1 MEIGVSLPTM
11 ARDYTRR
18 TTITWS
24 QGIDAGPFSSVSC
37 GERISF
43 HNQEM
48 IVTCAAAAAL
58 TERTRVF
65 VNVAVGPL
73 HAPAV
78 LAKQMATLDVLCAG
92 RLTLALGVG
101 GREHDYRCAG
111 SPYERRHQRLDD
123 LVAEMRQA
131 WAGHPPFDGADSIGP
146 VPVQHGGPELLSA
159 AMGPKSL
166 ARAARWAD
174 GNSGFALDA
183 DAESIGAAVVAAD
196 RAWADAGRTDAPRN
210 VSGCFVVLGTGDD
223 QGVLQAFTYDYLAIF
238 GDRFARSMADTA
250 PVWNAAR
257 LHQVLDDAEAAGV
270 DEFLVVPGTSD
281 PNCLHAIAAA
291 VADRAAPAPT

>member
-1 MEIGVSLPTM
+1 MSLPTM

-48 IVTCAAAAAL
+48 IVTSAAAAAL

-92 RLTLALGVG
+92 RLTVALGVG
-101 GREHDYRCAG
+101 GREHDYRCAE
-111 SPYERRHQRLDD
+111 SPFERRHQRLDD

-131 WAGHPPFDGADSIGP
+131 WAGHPPFDGADPIGP

-159 AMGPKSL
+159 AMGPKAL
-166 ARAARWAD
+166 ARAAKWAD
-174 GNSGFALDA
+174 GNSGFAIDA
-183 DAESIGAAVVAAD
+183 DAAGIAAAVTAAD

-223 QGVLQAFTYDYLAIF
+223 QGVLQAFTYDYLGIF
-238 GDRFARSMADTA
+238 GDRFARSMADAA
-250 PVWNAAR
+250 PVWNADR
-257 LHQVLDDAEAAGV
+257 LTKVLDDAEAAGV
-270 DEFLVVPGTSD
+270 DEFILVPGTTD
-281 PNCLHAIAAA
+281 PSCLHAIAE
-291 VADRAAPAPT
+291 VVRSRLAPSPS

>member
-1 MEIGVSLPTM
+1 MSLPTM

-48 IVTCAAAAAL
+48 IVTSAAAAAL

-92 RLTLALGVG
+92 RLTVALGVG
-101 GREHDYRCAG
+101 GREHDYRCAE
-111 SPYERRHQRLDD
+111 SPFERRHQRLDD

-131 WAGHPPFDGADSIGP
+131 WAGHPPFDGADPIGP

-159 AMGPKSL
+159 AMGPKAL
-166 ARAARWAD
+166 ARAAKWAD
-174 GNSGFALDA
+174 GNSGFAIDA
-183 DAESIGAAVVAAD
+183 DAAGIAAAVTAAD
-196 RAWADAGRTDAPRN
+196 QAWADAGRTDAPRN
-210 VSGCFVVLGTGDD
+210 VSGCFAVLGTGDD
-223 QGVLQAFTYDYLAIF
+223 QGVLQAFTYDYLGIF
-238 GDRFARSMADTA
+238 GDRFARSMADAA
-250 PVWNAAR
+250 PVWNADR
-257 LHQVLDDAEAAGV
+257 LTKVLDDAEAAGV
-270 DEFLVVPGTSD
+270 DEFILVPGTTD
-281 PNCLHAIAAA
+281 PDCLHAITE
-291 VADRAAPAPT
+291 VVRSRLAPSPS

>member
-1 MEIGVSLPTM
+1 MSLPTM

-48 IVTCAAAAAL
+48 IVTSAAAAAL

-92 RLTLALGVG
+92 RLTVALGVG
-101 GREHDYRCAG
+101 GREHDYRCAE
-111 SPYERRHQRLDD
+111 SPFERRHQRLDD

-131 WAGHPPFDGADSIGP
+131 WAGHPPFDGADPIGP

-159 AMGPKSL
+159 AMGPKAL
-166 ARAARWAD
+166 ARAAKWAD
-174 GNSGFALDA
+174 GNSGFAIGA
-183 DAESIGAAVVAAD
+183 DAGGLAAAVTAAD
-196 RAWADAGRTDAPRN
+196 QAWADAGRTDAPRN
-210 VSGCFVVLGTGDD
+210 VSGCFAVLGTGDD
-223 QGVLQAFTYDYLAIF
+223 QGVLQAFTYDYLGIF
-238 GDRFARSMADTA
+238 GDRFARSMADAA
-250 PVWNAAR
+250 PVWNADR
-257 LHQVLDDAEAAGV
+257 LTKVLDDAEAAGV
-270 DEFLVVPGTSD
+270 DEFILVPGTTD
-281 PNCLHAIAAA
+281 PDCLHAITE
-291 VADRAAPAPT
+291 VVRSRLAPSPS

>member
-1 MEIGVSLPTM
+1 MSLPTM

-58 TERTRVF
+58 TERARVF

-101 GREHDYRCAG
+101 GREHDYRCAE
-111 SPYERRHQRLDD
+111 SPFERRHQRLDD
-123 LVAEMRQA
+123 LVAEMRQV
-131 WAGHPPFDGADSIGP
+131 WAGHPPFDGADPIGP

-159 AMGPKSL
+159 AMGPKAL
-166 ARAARWAD
+166 ARAAKWAD
-174 GNSGFALDA
+174 GNSGFAIDA
-183 DAESIGAAVVAAD
+183 DAAGIAAAVTAAD

-223 QGVLQAFTYDYLAIF
+223 QGVLQAFTYDYLGIF
-238 GDRFARSMADTA
+238 GDRFARSMADAA
-250 PVWNAAR
+250 PVWNADR
-257 LHQVLDDAEAAGV
+257 LTKVLDDAEAAGV
-270 DEFLVVPGTSD
+270 DEFILVPGTTD
-281 PNCLHAIAAA
+281 PDCLHAITE
-291 VADRAAPAPT
+291 VVRSRLAPSPS